1 MEVKKAFSAD
11 LDRQRTSRFLLG
23 MVVALSLFFGVLELT
38 TSDEVSD
45 ADEAL
50 LEEVVQDLER
60 LPAMEQ
66 RDFMAAVENIS
77 TAREHESVRVR
88 ERGSEEQEASE
99 DTIGQPLTTYG
110 LAPVEVPQQ
119 MVMDPLAVPAI
130 PLDFDE
136 NPLKLRVVEDAPKPV
151 AGWTALMKWLTKNLR
166 YPPAA
171 RAQNIQGTVL
181 VRFVVNDDGSI
192 SDIKVAKSADP
203 QLDSEALRVVNAMP
217 AWEPGIKNGKPTRS
231 LVGIPIVFRI

>member
-38 TSDEVSD
+38 TSDEASD
-45 ADEAL
+45 ADEEL
-50 LEEVVQDLER
+50 LEEVAQDLER

-66 RDFMAAVENIS
+66 RDFMAAVENIQPKQAS
-77 TAREHESVRVR
+77 DQVR
-88 ERGSEEQEASE
+88 EVKEVFEEQGAKNKEQTA
-99 DTIGQPLTTYG
+99 TRP

-119 MVMDPLAVPAI
+119 LVVDPLAVPAI
-130 PLDFDE
+130 PLDLDE

-151 AGWTALMKWLTKNLR
+151 VGWTALMKWLTRNLK
-166 YPPAA
+166 YPPTA

-181 VRFVVNDDGSI
+181 VRFVVNADGSI

-203 QLDSEALRVVNAMP
+203 QLDREALRVVNAMP
-217 AWEPGIKNGKPTRS
+217 EWEPGIKNGKPTRS
-231 LVGIPIVFRI
+231 LVGIPIVFKI